1 MFPPFCSGL
10 SFYYNE
16 SGAFTLWDGDALWGG
31 GQLGAGSNL
40 CIKNEHV
47 ALFVKSYSCFTSN
60 DVILMTFCIWSYLGF
75 IYASVKSNVL

>member
-1 MFPPFCSGL
+1 MFSPFCSGL

-16 SGAFTLWDGDALWGG
+16 SGAFTLWDGVALWG